1 MSEFPLTL
9 TEVAIEKAKEAR
21 DSEGKQD
28 AFLRAAI
35 QGGGCSGLQY
45 KLEIDT
51 ESYENDHVTEVG
63 GLKVVVDGYSAV
75 VLQGTILD
83 YGTSFMASGFKFI
96 NPNAKKKCGCGSSFG
111 V

>member
-1 MSEFPLTL
+1 MSNFPLTL
-9 TEVAIEKAKEAR
+9 TEAAIEKAKEAIEV
-21 DSEGKQD
+21 EGKEGS
-28 AFLRAAI
+28 FLRAAI

-51 ESYENDHVTEVG
+51 ESFDHDHITEVS

-75 VLQGTILD
+75 VLEGTTLD
-83 YGTSFMASGFKFI
+83 YGTSFMASGFQFI

>member
-9 TEVAIEKAKEAR
+9 TETAIEKAKEAL
-21 DSEGKQD
+21 DSEGKQG

-51 ESYENDHVTEVG
+51 ESYEHDHVTEVG

-75 VLQGTILD
+75 VLQGTTLD
-83 YGTSFMASGFKFI
+83 YGSNFMASGFQFI
-96 NPNAKKKCGCGSSFG
+96 NPNAKRKCGCGSSFG

>member
-9 TEVAIEKAKEAR
+9 TEAAIEKAKEAL
-21 DSEGKQD
+21 DGEGKQG

-51 ESYENDHVTEVG
+51 ESYEHDHVTEVG
-63 GLKVVVDGYSAV
+63 GLKVAVDGYSAV
-75 VLQGTILD
+75 VLQGTTLD
-83 YGTSFMASGFKFI
+83 YGENLMAAGFKFV